1 MSKQSKGNQKEGNK
15 KKEKSGS
22 GGGGG
27 GGADDELKREQ
38 KLQAILLADSFQKSF
53 RPITWEQPKV
63 LLPLVN
69 VPMLEYTVEFL
80 AQNGVEEIFIFCVW
94 HAEMLQ
100 SYINNSKWPSNIAV
114 KCISS
119 SACLSAGDALR
130 ELDALGVI
138 RSDPF
143 ILISGDVIC
152 NMDLKK
158 AIAYHKEKRKKDS
171 NAIMTVV
178 LKEVQKTA
186 GVKPVLDDLVIG
198 LNRTTSQLILFEDSA
213 SKKSFDI
220 PLEIMMDHPGVTFLP
235 DMLDCHVDICSPEL
249 MLQFSDNFDYQD
261 IRRDFIQNEV
271 CNWELGMHIYGYII
285 KDEYAARVQDPR
297 TYHYICRDIVTRW
310 VHPIV
315 PDAQI
320 LQDSTFVHLK
330 RYVYK
335 EQGVKVARS
344 AVIGEGVVLGRGC
357 VIEDDVVLE
366 KCIVG
371 RDCFIGRGAVVTE
384 SHIWQGA
391 RIGSGATVKQAI
403 ICDNAEVKSKA
414 KVGRGCI
421 LSYNT
426 VVGEGIVLPD
436 YTRISCQKRLEDE
449 KQDKQQELHGYDSEI
464 VGVDGKGYLW
474 TYYGSGDYSLDDDDD
489 DDDED
494 EKVAVDVLKSHSIGS
509 KEEEVWKRFL
519 WKKMPLPIEPEDED
533 DDDDD
538 YDDDNTGNQVDL
550 TFNRNVGDMIV
561 TGKAQGHSSENILME
576 IKGYKFAQNKSFSQC
591 LRAVL
596 PPILDMIATV
606 AKNSTRNQI
615 LSTMKDLIKVDGWGY
630 IIMKAFIY
638 DRKDELTL
646 IESIEDYV
654 LLENGSSLYPFFRF
668 LLQMVYDAEL
678 VNEETLKKW
687 IEIRSDSDDE
697 DDPKIKLFEQPEV
710 QEFVDWI
717 QDDDDDDDDDDE
729 DDDDEDDEDD

>member
-1 MSKQSKGNQKEGNK
+1 MSKQQPKQQQQKDK
-15 KKEKSGS
+15 KKDKTNN
-22 GGGGG
+22 GGE
-27 GGADDELKREQ
+27 DELKREQ

-69 VPMLEYTVEFL
+69 VPMLEYTIEFL

-100 SYINNSKWPSNIAV
+100 SYINNTKWPSTIAV
-114 KCISS
+114 RCISS

-213 SKKSFDI
+213 TKKSFDI
-220 PLEIMMDHPGVTFLP
+220 PLEIMIDHPGLTFLP

-271 CNWELGMHIYGYII
+271 SNWELGMHIYGYII

-335 EQGVKVARS
+335 EQGVRVARS

-357 VIEDDVVLE
+357 IVEDDVVLE

-391 RIGSGATVKQAI
+391 RIGSDAIVKQAI
-403 ICDNAEVKSKA
+403 VCDNAEVKAKA

-426 VVGEGIVLPD
+426 IVGEGIALPD
-436 YTRISCQKRLEDE
+436 YTRISCQRRLEEDGDRNKKSE
-449 KQDKQQELHGYDSEI
+449 ELDNYDSEVI
-464 VGVDGKGYLW
+464 GKDGKGYLW
-474 TYYGSGDYSLDDDDD
+474 TYYGSGDYTLDADDDDD
-489 DDDED
+489 DDT
-494 EKVAVDVLKSHSIGS
+494 EKVPIDVLKAHSIGS
-509 KEEEVWKRFL
+509 KEEEVWKRFI
-519 WKKMPLPIEPEDED
+519 WKKMPLPIEPDSGDEDED
-533 DDDDD
+533 DDF
-538 YDDDNTGNQVDL
+538 DDNMGNNIDN
-550 TFNRNVGDMIV
+550 TFNRIVGDMIV
-561 TGKAQGHSSENILME
+561 TGRAEGHPSENILME

-591 LRAVL
+591 LRAVM
-596 PPILDMIATV
+596 PPILDIIASVGKT
-606 AKNSTRNQI
+606 ATRNQI
-615 LSTMKDLIKVDGWGY
+615 LSTMKDLIKVNGWGY
-630 IIMKAFIY
+630 VIMKAFLY
-638 DRKDELTL
+638 DQKDEMTL
-646 IESIEDYV
+646 IEATEDFV
-654 LLENGSSLYPFFRF
+654 LHENGSSL
-668 LLQMVYDAEL
+668 
-678 VNEETLKKW
+678 
-687 IEIRSDSDDE
+687 
-697 DDPKIKLFEQPEV
+697 
-710 QEFVDWI
+710 
-717 QDDDDDDDDDDE
+717 
-729 DDDDEDDEDD
+729 